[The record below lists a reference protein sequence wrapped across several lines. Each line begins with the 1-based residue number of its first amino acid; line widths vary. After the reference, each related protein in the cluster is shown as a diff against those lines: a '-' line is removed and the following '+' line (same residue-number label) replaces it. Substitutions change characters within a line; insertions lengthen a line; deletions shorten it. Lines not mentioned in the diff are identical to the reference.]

1 MKRYVTA
8 LTIAGSDPSG
18 GAGIQADLKT
28 FSALGVY
35 GATAITAVTVQNT
48 QSVKYVHKL
57 PPQVV
62 YDQIVAVMEDVTV
75 DAVKIGMVNDAET
88 LDAIV
93 RALTAYRS
101 KFLVVD
107 PVMVSTS
114 GCALMQP
121 DALAIMK
128 ERLLPM
134 ADLVTPNLPEAWTLA
149 GTDTSVDDAAQ
160 AILRLGV
167 KALLIKGGHAEGNTK
182 TDYLYIYKG
191 EGVKRVEFTAGTID
205 TPNTHGTG
213 CTLSSA
219 IAALLACGNG
229 LEDAVRQA
237 KEYLTEAL
245 KAGAGVHVG
254 RGHGPVCHF
263 YADRVMRLCGY
274 KVVRYDLKTLKPK
287 DLETASRLQ
296 FITHFTDKYSYY
308 DSAMMAL
315 EGGCQWIQLRM
326 KDACEDEIERVARLI
341 LPECRRMGAVFV
353 IDDHVELALRVGAD
367 GVHLGKNDMPVDEAR
382 RLAGD
387 GFIIGG
393 TANTF
398 EDVQRLA
405 AQGADYIGCGPFRF
419 TMTKKNLAPM
429 LGLEGYKRIL
439 SQMKEC
445 GIGLPLVAIG
455 GITSDDIPQLMAAG
469 VSGIAL
475 SGSVLRAEQPVEEMR
490 KVVEKLRIMS

>member
-191 EGVKRVEFTAGTID
+191 EGVKRVEFTAETID

-405 AQGADYIGCGPFRF
+405 TQGVDYIGCGPFRF
-419 TMTKKNLAPM
+419 TTTKKNLAPM

>member
-134 ADLVTPNLPEAWTLA
+134 ADFVTPNLPEAWTLA

-191 EGVKRVEFTAGTID
+191 EGVKRVEFTAETID

>member
-182 TDYLYIYKG
+182 TDYLYIYEG
-191 EGVKRVEFTAGTID
+191 EGVKRVEFTAETID
-205 TPNTHGTG
+205 TPTTHGTG